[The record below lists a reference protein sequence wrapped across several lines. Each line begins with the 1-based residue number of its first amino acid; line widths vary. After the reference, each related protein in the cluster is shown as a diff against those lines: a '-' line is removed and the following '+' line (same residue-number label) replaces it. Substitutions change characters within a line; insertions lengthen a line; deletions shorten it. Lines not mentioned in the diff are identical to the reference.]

1 MSDIRPW
8 DSILSFS
15 DVATLYG
22 DGIRRYGGDPS
33 EPKPGCVDGSVGA
46 AWSAESYADPDPGR
60 LPGLVFAGYLLF
72 YLAKNHCFTDGNK
85 RIAWSTAMHVLSHY
99 CLTVDASI
107 DESEQLV
114 LSVIAGKIRDGMGV
128 VTWLA
133 ERLVAAEDVLP
144 S

>member
-8 DSILSFS
+8 DSILSLS

-22 DGIRRYGGDPS
+22 EGIRRYGGDPS
-33 EPKPGCVDGSVGA
+33 DPKPGCVDGSVGA
-46 AWSAESYADPDPGR
+46 AWSAESYADPGR

-85 RIAWSTAMHVLSHY
+85 RVAWSTAMHVLGHY

-107 DESEQLV
+107 DESEQLM

-133 ERLVAAEDVLP
+133 ERLIAAEDILP

>member
-8 DSILSFS
+8 DSILSLS

-22 DGIRRYGGDPS
+22 EGIRRYGGDPS
-33 EPKPGCVDGSVGA
+33 DPKPGCVDGSVGA

-85 RIAWSTAMHVLSHY
+85 RVAWSTAMHVLGHY

-107 DESEQLV
+107 DESEQLM

-133 ERLVAAEDVLP
+133 ERLIAAEDILP